1 MKTAKTLSDLRTK
14 SADELAKLA
23 GKLREDLRA
32 TRLDIMTGKSKNGA
46 AVAKIK
52 RDIARV
58 LTVQN
63 EPRA

>member
-1 MKTAKTLSDLRTK
+1 MKTAKTLADLRTK
-14 SADELAKLA
+14 SADELEKLA
-23 GKLREDLRA
+23 SKLREDLRA
-32 TRLDIMTGKSKNGA
+32 ARLDIMTGKSKNGA

-58 LTVQN
+58 LTVRN